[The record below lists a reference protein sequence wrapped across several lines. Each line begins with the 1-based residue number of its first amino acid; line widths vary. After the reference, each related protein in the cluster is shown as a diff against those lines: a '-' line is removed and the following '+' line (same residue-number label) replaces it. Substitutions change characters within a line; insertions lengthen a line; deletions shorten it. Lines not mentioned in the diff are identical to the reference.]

1 MGTWNVGS
9 RKFLACMADL
19 RMNAMDDHDRDNV
32 TALINEARAG
42 GKIARDRL
50 FRAIYEEFHRIA
62 KVLMGAERCGHSL
75 QPSDVVNEAV
85 LRLLNGHAVE
95 QAPNRRFLFGA
106 AARVMRQVL
115 VDHYRKRTAM
125 MREGKWKRVPLDEVL
140 AHVEEQDLDFIGLN
154 LALDRLT
161 ETNERQGLVVVLRFF
176 AGLSVAQVAQALD
189 VSVGTVEADWRFAR
203 AWLRDQLEGVD
214 R

>member
-9 RKFLACMADL
+9 GTFLAGSVGS
-19 RMNAMDDHDRDNV
+19 RMDVMNEQDRENV

-62 KVLMGAERCGHSL
+62 KLLMAGERCGHSL
-75 QPSDVVNEAV
+75 HPSDVVNEAMI
-85 LRLLNGHAVE
+85 RLLNGHVVE

-115 VDHYRKRTAM
+115 VDHYRKRSAI
-125 MREGKWKRVPLDEVL
+125 MRAGKWKRVPLDEVL
-140 AHVEEQDLDFIGLN
+140 DHVEEQDLDFLGLN
-154 LALDRLT
+154 SALDRLT

>member
-1 MGTWNVGS
+1 
-9 RKFLACMADL
+9 
-19 RMNAMDDHDRDNV
+19 
-32 TALINEARAG
+32 
-42 GKIARDRL
+42 
-50 FRAIYEEFHRIA
+50 
-62 KVLMGAERCGHSL
+62 
-75 QPSDVVNEAV
+75 
-85 LRLLNGHAVE
+85 
-95 QAPNRRFLFGA
+95 
-106 AARVMRQVL
+106 
-115 VDHYRKRTAM
+115 

-154 LALDRLT
+154 SALDRLT

-176 AGLSVAQVAQALD
+176 AGRSVAQVAQALD